1 MLGYARASDD
11 AIPPTPMN
19 ITATLPFRDLADALR
34 LRLEVIG
41 DTAARD
47 RDSEAHLQ
55 RLQRASE
62 DIIRLQAALPDSL
75 DPQFAHY
82 LQRCSYD
89 KALAWLDENA

>member
-1 MLGYARASDD
+1 MN
-11 AIPPTPMN
+11 PT
-19 ITATLPFRDLADALR
+19 LSQPFHDLADALR

-47 RDSEAHLQ
+47 RDPQAHLQ

-62 DIIRLQAALPDSL
+62 DIIRLQGELPGPL

-89 KALAWLDENA
+89 KALAWLT

>member
-1 MLGYARASDD
+1 MN
-11 AIPPTPMN
+11 PT
-19 ITATLPFRDLADALR
+19 LSKPFRDLADALR

-47 RDSEAHLQ
+47 QDPQAHLQ
-55 RLQRASE
+55 RLRQASE
-62 DIIRLQAALPDSL
+62 EIIRLQGELPSPL

-89 KALAWLDENA
+89 KALAWLNENAPGA